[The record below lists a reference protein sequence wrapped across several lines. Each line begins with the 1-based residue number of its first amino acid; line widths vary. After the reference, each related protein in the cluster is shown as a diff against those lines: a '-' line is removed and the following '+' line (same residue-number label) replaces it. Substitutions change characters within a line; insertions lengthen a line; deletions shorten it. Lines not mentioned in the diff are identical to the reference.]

1 LSALIHPGEGIV
13 NDIKQTVRRY
23 IVEHLS
29 SADEAKGI
37 ADDTDLKE
45 SGILESLSTLK
56 LVSFLEKTF
65 NIEIQADD
73 IDAGD
78 LSSLARIE
86 TLVKARTNMKS

>member
-1 LSALIHPGEGIV
+1 M
-13 NDIKQTVRRY
+13 NDINQTVRRY

-56 LVSFLEKTF
+56 LVSFLERNF

-73 IDAGD
+73 IEAGH

-86 TLVKARTNMKS
+86 NLVKTRTNMKL